1 MIDLSFNDLVGTIPA
16 SIMKQSSLQVV
27 QLHGNRLSGSLPDLA
42 MLPGLRSRVVPQ
54 KDIGTTSTFYE
65 FDVTLHAN
73 RFNGAMMIN
82 IDKYY
87 LF

>member
-16 SIMKQSSLQVV
+16 SIMKQSSVQVV

-54 KDIGTTSTFYE
+54 NDIGASTFYTY
-65 FDVTLHAN
+65 DVTLHAN

>member
-16 SIMKQSSLQVV
+16 SIMKQSSVKVV

-54 KDIGTTSTFYE
+54 KDIGASIFYE

-82 IDKYY
+82 FDKYY